1 MIFSYVS
8 DSTRYYTIAMPEIAR
23 DSSKCVK
30 CSRGG
35 AGEKVLL
42 CAGCHAVAYCSKKCQ
57 HEDWK
62 SRHKRLCAPLVIKVV
77 LL

>member
-1 MIFSYVS
+1 
-8 DSTRYYTIAMPEIAR
+8 MPEIAR

>member
-1 MIFSYVS
+1 
-8 DSTRYYTIAMPEIAR
+8 MPEIAR
-23 DSSKCVK
+23 DSIKCVK

-57 HEDWK
+57 QEDWK
-62 SRHKRLCAPLVIKVV
+62 SRHKRLCVPMVIKVV
-77 LL
+77 LKILPEEM